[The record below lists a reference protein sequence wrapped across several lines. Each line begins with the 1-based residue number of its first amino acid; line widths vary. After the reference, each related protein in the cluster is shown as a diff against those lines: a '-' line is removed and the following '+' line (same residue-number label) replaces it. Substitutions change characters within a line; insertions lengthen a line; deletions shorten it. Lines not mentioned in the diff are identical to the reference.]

1 MPPEGITYVNY
12 GPGMSMGHSVAV
24 KAIEGIDDAI
34 SLTIPKGVGMHRRLV
49 YVKLK
54 EGHILENALLI
65 KRLKTSNYLVL
76 QIYSYKRIVHLS
88 SEKSIYS

>member
-34 SLTIPKGVGMHRRLV
+34 SLTIPKGVGMHRRRV

-65 KRLKTSNYLVL
+65 
-76 QIYSYKRIVHLS
+76 
-88 SEKSIYS
+88 